1 MRGYYLVFLVL
12 SFSAYSF
19 ALNLPDSLSIG
30 ENWVLQGR
38 AYVHM
43 SQGAQFQWAKG
54 GDNIFS
60 SLIKTKV
67 KARYKKGKRVW
78 ENELKWNYGFLF
90 VGVPNDIRKNVE
102 YRTSDD
108 NIELNSS
115 VGYKATGD
123 FYYSG
128 LFNFKTQFFPSYK
141 YPNDSVKVSNFLSPA
156 YIVFSAGIVY
166 SPNANL
172 KLMLSPLTSKTTLVV
187 KESQV
192 DETKYGLK
200 KGARLYREIGAY
212 LKFYNK
218 VKLYDNIFMEN
229 NLTLFS
235 NYEYKPQNVD
245 VELQTDISF
254 RINKYFKA
262 LMSFHFIYD
271 DDEGI
276 PINEFIDG
284 VYKETGYTKGLQF
297 QEKIMIGLGVE
308 F

>member
-1 MRGYYLVFLVL
+1 MRVYYFILLGL
-12 SFSAYSF
+12 LFSVQSF
-19 ALNLPDSLSIG
+19 ALNIPDSLIIG
-30 ENWVLQGR
+30 ENWLIRGR
-38 AYVHM
+38 AYIHM
-43 SQGAQFQWAKG
+43 SQGAQYQWAKG

-67 KARYKKGKRVW
+67 NARFKEGKRIW
-78 ENELKWNYGFLF
+78 ESEIKWNYGFLF
-90 VGVPNDIRKNVE
+90 VGVPDDKRKNVE

-108 NIELNSS
+108 MIELNSS
-115 VGYKATGD
+115 FSYKIAGD

-128 LFNFKTQFFPSYK
+128 LFNFKTQFLPAYK

-156 YIVFSAGIVY
+156 YIVFSAGIAY
-166 SPNANL
+166 SPSVNF
-172 KLMLSPLTSKTTLVV
+172 KLMVSPLTSKTTLIVR
-187 KESQV
+187 ESQV
-192 DETKYGLK
+192 DETKYGLQ

-212 LKFYNK
+212 LKFYYK
-218 VKLYDNIFMEN
+218 RKLYDNIFMEN
-229 NLTLFS
+229 KLTLFS
-235 NYEYKPQNVD
+235 NFEHKPENID

-254 RINKYFKA
+254 KINKYFKA

-276 PINEFIDG
+276 PVNEFVNG

-297 QEKIMIGLGVE
+297 QEKIMIGFGVD